1 MLVFIALHNLA
12 LAYERVRKYDEA
24 IKTYEESLE
33 LKRRCD
39 DGNLVEMS
47 TSTYMES
54 CSSYYLPSGLST
66 LATRSRSD
74 HDRIEIRP
82 IHIARWIRSRSDRD
96 RLNPIRNSER
106 YFDVRYACSRN
117 I

>member
-1 MLVFIALHNLA
+1 MLVFIALNTFA
-12 LAYERVRKYDEA
+12 LAYQRVGKYNEA

-39 DGNLVEMS
+39 DGNLAD
-47 TSTYMES
+47 TFRSTYMES

-74 HDRIEIRP
+74 RDPSDPHREVDS
-82 IHIARWIRSRSDRD
+82 IAIG
-96 RLNPIRNSER
+96 
-106 YFDVRYACSRN
+106 
-117 I
+117 